1 MRRGNG
7 HLRCPPGAAFRTWHI
22 VKTARNYSTAPAYR
36 RLALYTGQHKT
47 GIMSRKR
54 KAIPDIGLAF
64 RYCSAYTQCPR
75 GECLQI
81 AGITV
86 LVCP

>member
-1 MRRGNG
+1 MATFGA
-7 HLRCPPGAAFRTWHI
+7 PPGAAFRTWHI

-54 KAIPDIGLAF
+54 KAIPDIGLGF
-64 RYCSAYTQCPR
+64 RHRNTYTQSAR
-75 GECLQI
+75 SERL
-81 AGITV
+81 
-86 LVCP
+86 